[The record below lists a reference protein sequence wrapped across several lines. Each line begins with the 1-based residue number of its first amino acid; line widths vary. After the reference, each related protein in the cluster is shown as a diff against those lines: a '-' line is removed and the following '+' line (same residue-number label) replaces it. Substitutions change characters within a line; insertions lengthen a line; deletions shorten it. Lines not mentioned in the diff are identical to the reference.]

1 MKALISPR
9 EQAQQGYRV
18 AQLAVV
24 EFPICA
30 PLFWVDCDDD
40 LLGQTIWYDP
50 VDQTIKVVIL
60 PDPVP
65 PEELEQPQTEGT
77 QEL

>member
-1 MKALISPR
+1 MKALISPL
-9 EQAQQGYRV
+9 EKIGQGYRV

-24 EFPICA
+24 EFPVCA
-30 PLFWVDCDDD
+30 PLFWVDCDDE
-40 LLGQTIWYDP
+40 LLGQPLWYDP
-50 VDQTIKVVIL
+50 VDQTIKII
-60 PDPVP
+60 PEPVP